1 MLKYPIHV
9 RQEAQGFVLSSRD
22 LPIMNSVAHTKEEIT
37 TEALDGIATAIMIAM
52 GDRESI
58 PLPSEALDDEVLVP
72 LPIMM
77 VMKLRLH
84 NEMVKQ
90 NVNKAE
96 LVRRL
101 GLGHHKQVWRIL
113 SIDQSTR
120 IEALESAFK
129 VLGKELDIVVSDSGE

>member
-22 LPIMNSVAHTKEEIT
+22 LPILNSVAHTKEEIT

-58 PLPSEALDDEVLVP
+58 PMPSEPLDDEVLINLP
-72 LPIMM
+72 LLME
-77 VMKLRLH
+77 VKVHLH

-90 NVNKAE
+90 KVTKAE
-96 LVRRL
+96 LARRL